1 MGNNPAIELSDIE
14 YVFLDRD
21 GVLNRQPP
29 DGGFVTCPEELQLLP
44 GVEDAVAA
52 LNRSGRKVIVITNQR
67 GIALGLYSHDDL
79 ARIHS
84 QLRDCL
90 AARGAHLDGI
100 YVCPHDEGQCNCRKP
115 LTGLFEQAFLDFP
128 AARPENSLMAG
139 DSLSDI
145 EAGLRLGMRTVFIAD
160 DVETG
165 SAEADRARTL
175 AQLSVVSLP
184 ELVRVYLCLGN
195 GLLC

>member
-1 MGNNPAIELSDIE
+1 MGDNRSIELPDIE

-29 DGGFVTCPEELQLLP
+29 EGRFVTCAEELELLP
-44 GVEDAVAA
+44 GVEDAIAA

-67 GIALGLYSHDDL
+67 GIALGLYSQDDL

-84 QLRDCL
+84 ALRERL

-128 AARPENSLMAG
+128 AARPENSLVVG
-139 DSLSDI
+139 DSLRDI
-145 EAGLRLGMRTVFIAD
+145 EAGLRLGMRTVFIAGD
-160 DVETG
+160 GET
-165 SAEADRARTL
+165 SSIEADRARML
-175 AQLSVVSLP
+175 AQVSVTSLA
-184 ELVRVYLCLGN
+184 ELVHRYLCRGHHS
-195 GLLC
+195 

>member
-1 MGNNPAIELSDIE
+1 MGNRRAIELSDIE

-21 GVLNRQPP
+21 GVLNRQPS
-29 DGGFVTCPEELQLLP
+29 GERFVTCPEALELLP
-44 GVEDAVAA
+44 GVEGAVAA

-84 QLRDCL
+84 RLRDRL

-139 DSLSDI
+139 DSLRDV
-145 EAGLRLGMRTVFIAD
+145 EAGMRLGVRTVFVAGEMGTNSI
-160 DVETG
+160 
-165 SAEADRARTL
+165 EADRAKTL
-175 AQLSVVSLP
+175 ALLSVASLP
-184 ELVRVYLCLGN
+184 ELVHRYLCLRN

>member
-1 MGNNPAIELSDIE
+1 MGNNRAIELPDIE

-29 DGGFVTCPEELQLLP
+29 AGRFVTCAEELELLP
-44 GVEDAVAA
+44 GVEDAIAA

-67 GIALGLYSHDDL
+67 GIALGLYSQDDL

-84 QLRDCL
+84 ALRERL

-128 AARPENSLMAG
+128 AARPENSLMVG
-139 DSLSDI
+139 DSLRDI
-145 EAGLRLGMRTVFIAD
+145 EAGLRLGMRTVFIAGD
-160 DVETG
+160 GET
-165 SAEADRARTL
+165 SSIEADRARML
-175 AQLSVVSLP
+175 ARVSVTSLA
-184 ELVRVYLCLGN
+184 ELVHRYLCVEKR
-195 GLLC
+195 